1 MWLLCTRHFSRC
13 FISSNLIQSFQQQLY
28 DIENTIIIHFTGE
41 ETEAERDKFSFH
53 GHRAKW
59 LKTGCLHR
67 SQREF
72 PQVSLYHFLCLQ
84 TATLVQAIII
94 FCLNCITVHV
104 STSKLFISLQLEWSF
119 KTQSWLYH
127 CSSYHLSGFL
137 LLLVRMRQNLQ
148 CLQCPP
154 RSCLPHPTSILLA
167 SFPAIQ
173 LQWSFFRTLTLFRQT
188 LLVTLFPQPRTLCL
202 LLLVN
207 SLSTLTQHKDTKH
220 LA

>member
-1 MWLLCTRHFSRC
+1 MRKLRQREINSVFMVTGLNGWKLAVCT
-13 FISSNLIQSFQQQLY
+13 
-28 DIENTIIIHFTGE
+28 DPKE
-41 ETEAERDKFSFH
+41 SFH
-53 GHRAKW
+53 
-59 LKTGCLHR
+59 R
-67 SQREF
+67 SLF
-72 PQVSLYHFLCLQ
+72 TTSYCLQ

-173 LQWSFFRTLTLFRQT
+173 LQWSFFRTLTLFRQS